1 MHRVCVTR
9 CRNQHAGGAQD
20 GAANRRLPLY
30 GEPRLRKQK
39 RASSRRA
46 RDDVFRWRLEQ
57 FLELGF
63 STEEA
68 ATLAESEAELAQAR
82 TVLGGGCT
90 LAVAFRILL

>member
-1 MHRVCVTR
+1 VKTP
-9 CRNQHAGGAQD
+9 GGAQD
-20 GAANRRLPLY
+20 GLQNGVYLCM
-30 GEPRLRKQK
+30 
-39 RASSRRA
+39 ASRPPESRSA
-46 RDDVFRWRLEQ
+46 LLLDEAHDDVFRWRLEQ

-68 ATLAESEAELAQAR
+68 ATLAESDAELAQAR